1 MAKSVDS
8 YEKVKCYN
16 QGISEVEKGH
26 VSVCV
31 CVYNVKKQ
39 RPKLSELVYNI
50 SDVLIC
56 QDCLK

>member
-31 CVYNVKKQ
+31 CNIKKQ

-50 SDVLIC
+50 
-56 QDCLK
+56 